1 MVVMALQLE
10 KTNQEQVEQ
19 VVTLDLAL
27 VVEQVAQTMLTALMA
42 LLVAEAVVV
51 ILKAQ
56 APAQHQMMDNTDRV
70 QVLVHT
76 EVVVVKVKYNINL

>member
-42 LLVAEAVVV
+42 LLVAEVAVV